1 MPSKITA
8 AAIRVQGKV
17 YTAKHHQ
24 EAIDKAEA
32 DGKDIS
38 KVDREKDGLFQVS
51 DGRLISREQAG
62 KEFGITHSEELWP
75 EENKSLNFLIL
86 DAGLF
91 VGLSNALSMNGKNK
105 VFYHTSWTGDA
116 FPKLQDSAPG
126 TGYEHIIK
134 IKRLYTEIDFNAKEA
149 PTVDETGDKIDCV
162 INFDVGRN
170 DEIEDIKKR
179 YPDLSVC
186 GAGIGEILE
195 EDRVGLKKICK
206 RLGLD
211 VNDYVIKKGIDA
223 LSDYSKSNPD
233 IYAKID
239 IFRQSM
245 ETIHIESFEQAEKDQ
260 TFEKL
265 KVEFGPVF
273 SKTVPFL
280 VEKAIP
286 SDVEGGFDGWFNP
299 ANGWMGKCSC
309 GYEIAKGPFLTRF
322 RDYDTLPK
330 PLKETMDA
338 FIPVLNSLDYR
349 GFVSTEEKI
358 MKDGK
363 HYLLDWCSRLLNP
376 GSALYP
382 FAIKEWDRLNYC
394 IGKNEPFKVETEF
407 KYYGALPLWS
417 EEGKTHYV
425 HIKIDSKHKKNIV
438 FNGVCSDGKDFYSV
452 KGKEFMVTLVAGS
465 NRWQDVI
472 DQLKEL
478 LEAVKFEGLEKS
490 YASMLDRFPNLIK
503 EGNKLGLDF

>member
-8 AAIRVQGKV
+8 AAIRIQGKV
-17 YTAKHHQ
+17 YTAKHHD
-24 EAIDKAEA
+24 EAIEKAKA
-32 DGKDIS
+32 DGKDVS
-38 KVDREKDGLFQVS
+38 KIDKEKDGLFQVS

-75 EENKSLNFLIL
+75 IEESRNFLVL
-86 DAGLF
+86 DCGIFTSLA
-91 VGLSNALSMNGKNK
+91 NALSMDGKNK
-105 VFYHTSWTGDA
+105 VYYHVTWSGDA
-116 FPKLQDSAPG
+116 FPKLQDFAPG
-126 TGYEHIIK
+126 TGFDNLIK
-134 IKRLYTEIDFNAKEA
+134 IKRLYTEIDFTAKDH

-162 INFDVGRN
+162 ICFDVGRN
-170 DEIEDIKKR
+170 DEIDDIRRR
-179 YPDLSVC
+179 YPNLSVV
-186 GAGIGEILE
+186 GSGVGEILE

-223 LSDYSKSNPD
+223 LAEYSKSNKD

-245 ETIHIESFEQAEKDQ
+245 ETIHIEDFETAEKEL

-286 SDVEGGFDGWFNP
+286 SDVEGGFDGWFCP
-299 ANGWMGKCSC
+299 SSGWMGKCFC
-309 GYEIAKGPFLTRF
+309 GYEISKGPYLTRV
-322 RDYDTLPK
+322 RDYNDLPTVIK
-330 PLKETMDA
+330 NTMDA
-338 FIPVLNSLDYR
+338 FIPVLNALDYR

-382 FAIKEWDRLNYC
+382 YAIQNWDELNYS
-394 IGKNEPFKVETEF
+394 IGANKMCEANIEY

-417 EEGKTHYV
+417 EEGKTNYV
-425 HIKIDSKHKKNIV
+425 HIQVDPKYRKQV
-438 FNGVCSDGKDFYSV
+438 LFMGVCSDGKDFYSI
-452 KGKEFMVTLVAGS
+452 KGKESMVTLVAGS

-472 DQLKEL
+472 SQLYEL
-478 LEAVKFEGLEKS
+478 LDHVKFEGMEKS
-490 YASMLDRFPNLIK
+490 YASNLDRFEGLIK
-503 EGNKLGLDF
+503 EGEKLGLDF